1 MILPGAKRVVPAGE
15 EGKDDVNKTAGMNQL
30 RSNTHGRARTLPTTG
45 RTILAGGIGA
55 RAVGGDSA
63 GAGLSLEGVVF
74 RALAKRHSREFAARR
89 QRGQLS
95 PSP

>member
-1 MILPGAKRVVPAGE
+1 
-15 EGKDDVNKTAGMNQL
+15 MNLL
-30 RSNTHGRARTLPTTG
+30 RSNTHGVGAHVAHDG

-55 RAVGGDSA
+55 RAAGGDSA